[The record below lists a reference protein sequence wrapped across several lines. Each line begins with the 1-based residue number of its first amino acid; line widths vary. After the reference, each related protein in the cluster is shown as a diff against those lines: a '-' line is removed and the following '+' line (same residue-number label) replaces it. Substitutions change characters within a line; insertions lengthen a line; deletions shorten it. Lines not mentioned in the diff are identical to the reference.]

1 MGLGL
6 ELGFARPESTSPEA
20 EVTWTLATSAPE
32 KLMTVQ
38 LVRVRVRAGV
48 GAGARARG

>member
-1 MGLGL
+1 V
-6 ELGFARPESTSPEA
+6 PESTSPEA

-38 LVRVRVRAGV
+38 PLHSAAMIESEPVSPRLIEPLIE
-48 GAGARARG
+48 